1 MMAKFSVKKTDR
13 EIAKRQASNV
23 MKILQADVFRSVGTV
38 RNYQAALTRIALY
51 FRINGGVNLQ
61 DVTPEMATV
70 YFHQRAAAVGQ
81 KSLDMERQA
90 LQAMMIHLT
99 QQLPSGEVLEIV
111 HSLKHRKL
119 LSRSYTTEQIF
130 LISSHQSD
138 KNGLATLIAYNA
150 GLRSHELFTI
160 CELQQRQPNIRPV
173 SAKKFM
179 GRSGKAYTVQGKG
192 GLIREIRLSTDL
204 AEKLE
209 TTRLPEPIKITDRG
223 VHYDQFY
230 AIAGGQSWS
239 RSFSTASTRI
249 LGWSA
254 GSHGT
259 RHSYAQERIEELQSL
274 GCHYVEALE
283 IVSQELGHFRPGIT
297 EVYLR

>member
-1 MMAKFSVKKTDR
+1 MMTRFSVEKTDR
-13 EIAKRQASNV
+13 EIAKLQAANV

-61 DVTPEMATV
+61 DITPEMANP
-70 YFHQRAAAVGQ
+70 YLHKRAAVVGQ

-90 LQAMMIHLT
+90 LQAMMTHLT
-99 QQLPSGEVLEIV
+99 QKLLFGEILEIV
-111 HSLKHRKL
+111 HSLKERKL
-119 LSRSYTTEQIF
+119 LSRSYTAEQIF

-138 KNGLATLIAYNA
+138 KNGLSTLIAYNA

-160 CELQQRQPNIRPV
+160 CELQQRQPDIRPV

-179 GRSGKAYTVQGKG
+179 GRFGKVYTVQGKG

-204 AEKLE
+204 AEHLE

-223 VHYDQFY
+223 VHYEQFY
-230 AIAGGQSWS
+230 DIAAGQSWS
-239 RSFSTASTRI
+239 RSFSTASTRT

-259 RHSYAQERIEELQSL
+259 RHSYAQERMEELQSL
-274 GCHYVEALE
+274 GCYYAEALE
-283 IVSQELGHFRPGIT
+283 IVSQELGHFRPEIT
-297 EVYLR
+297 EIYLR